1 MRANIDIIVF
11 KRLTFFVHFF
21 FFFFG
26 GLRSLHR
33 HRIEEEED
41 NQLMSA
47 ELLLILNLLF
57 FLWSVS
63 ILNSDFGVRAS
74 PLPAPMPRYI
84 YWHCPVPKRRF
95 FFVLFRTH
103 CTMHNCIHV
112 ITGWIWPSAKCRP
125 HSFVFSK
132 KRLMNSLTR
141 TRVGHTCHYSR
152 RRRFLR

>member
-84 YWHCPVPKRRF
+84 YIDIALYRKK
-95 FFVLFRTH
+95 VLFCLVSNTL
-103 CTMHNCIHV
+103 HNAQLHTRYYWMDLTICKVSTTFFRIFQKK
-112 ITGWIWPSAKCRP
+112 INEFINENTSRP
-125 HSFVFSK
+125 HVSLFSP
-132 KRLMNSLTR
+132 T
-141 TRVGHTCHYSR
+141 
-152 RRRFLR
+152 